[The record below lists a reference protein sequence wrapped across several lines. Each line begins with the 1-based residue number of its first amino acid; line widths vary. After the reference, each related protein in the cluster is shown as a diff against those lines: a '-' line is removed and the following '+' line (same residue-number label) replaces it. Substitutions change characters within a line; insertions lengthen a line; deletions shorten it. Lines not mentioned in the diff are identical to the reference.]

1 LVAAPVVPSAIP
13 DRSFRLQAEAI
24 PDRSFRLQAEATYSF
39 AVRYLPLAA
48 TWIAALSIAACSGG
62 SSSTPVKQRLSIATG
77 GTGGVFYPYGGGIA
91 KIISEH
97 IPGVEA
103 TAEVTA
109 ASVDNLKFLKQ
120 GTSDIA
126 FTMADTAQDA
136 LNGKEGFEGIGAVP
150 VRTLAVLY
158 ASYVHLVTLEGSGIN
173 RVSDLRGRTVSTGAA
188 GSGTTVLAHRMLRAA
203 GLDPDRDIREQSLGV
218 AQSVDALKDG
228 KVHAFFWNAGLPTAS
243 ILDLVSTPGIRARFI
258 ATDEIVPLLH
268 RTFGPSLYYPAV
280 IPKGTYKTNP
290 DVPVV
295 AVANLLVVSESM
307 PEALA
312 HDITQLLF
320 DKKTQLEAIH
330 PQASELAI
338 ETALKGSPIPFH
350 PGAERY
356 YRERQVW
363 PASASARPG
372 SGDVSP

>member
-1 LVAAPVVPSAIP
+1 M
-13 DRSFRLQAEAI
+13 
-24 PDRSFRLQAEATYSF
+24 
-39 AVRYLPLAA
+39 
-48 TWIAALSIAACSGG
+48 LSIAACSGG
-62 SSSTPVKQRLSIATG
+62 SSSGGTKQRLSIATG

-91 KIISEH
+91 KVITENL
-97 IPGVEA
+97 PGVEA

-136 LNGKEGFEGIGAVP
+136 LRGKEGFEGIGAVP

-158 ASYVHLVTLEGSGIN
+158 SSYVHLVTLDGSGIT
-173 RVSDLRGRTVSTGAA
+173 RIADLRGRTVSTGAA
-188 GSGTTVLAHRMLRAA
+188 GSGTTVLANRMLHAA
-203 GLDPDRDIREQSLGV
+203 GLDPQRDIRAQSLGV

-228 KVHAFFWNAGLPTAS
+228 KIEAFFWNAGLPTAS
-243 ILDLVSTPGIRARFI
+243 ILDLVNTPGIRARFI
-258 ATDEIVPLLH
+258 ATEEIVPRLH
-268 RTFGPSLYYPAV
+268 QTYGDSLYYTAV

-290 DVPVV
+290 DVAVV

-307 PEALA
+307 AETLA

-320 DKKTQLEAIH
+320 DKKNELTAIH

-338 ETALKGSPIPFH
+338 DTALKGSPIPFH

-356 YRERQVW
+356 YRERGMW
-363 PASASARPG
+363 PASSRPDAG
-372 SGDVSP
+372 SGNASP

>member
-1 LVAAPVVPSAIP
+1 M
-13 DRSFRLQAEAI
+13 
-24 PDRSFRLQAEATYSF
+24 
-39 AVRYLPLAA
+39 LAA
-48 TWIAALSIAACSGG
+48 LALAACSGG
-62 SSSTPVKQRLSIATG
+62 SSSTPATQRLSIATG

-91 KIISEH
+91 KVISEN

-109 ASVDNLKFLKQ
+109 ASVDNLKFISQ

-136 LNGKEGFEGIGAVP
+136 MLGKEGFAGTGAIP

-158 ASYVHLVTLEGSGIN
+158 SSYVHLVTLESSGIS
-173 RVSDLRGRTVSTGAA
+173 RITDLRGRTVSTGAA
-188 GSGTTVLAHRMLRAA
+188 GSGTTVLANRMLQAV
-203 GLDPDRDIREQSLGV
+203 GLDPQRDIRAHSLGV

-228 KVHAFFWNAGLPTAS
+228 KIEAFFWNAGLPTAS
-243 ILDLVSTPGIRARFI
+243 ILDLVNTPGIRARFI
-258 ATDEIVPLLH
+258 ATDDIVPRLH
-268 RTFGPSLYYPAV
+268 QTYGPSLYYSAV

-307 PEALA
+307 DETLA
-312 HDITQLLF
+312 HAITRLLF
-320 DKKTQLEAIH
+320 EKQRELEAIH
-330 PQASELAI
+330 PQARDLAL
-338 ETALKGSPIPFH
+338 ETALKGSSIPFH
-350 PGAERY
+350 PGAIRY

-363 PASASARPG
+363 PQ
-372 SGDVSP
+372 

>member
-1 LVAAPVVPSAIP
+1 VNFLRLVAA
-13 DRSFRLQAEAI
+13 
-24 PDRSFRLQAEATYSF
+24 
-39 AVRYLPLAA
+39 
-48 TWIAALSIAACSGG
+48 WIAALSLAACSGG
-62 SSSTPVKQRLSIATG
+62 SSATAVKQRLSIATG

-91 KIISEH
+91 KVISENL
-97 IPGVEA
+97 PGVEA

-126 FTMADTAQDA
+126 FTMADTAHDA
-136 LNGKEGFEGIGAVP
+136 LRGTEGFAAIGAVP

-158 ASYVHLVTLEGSGIN
+158 SSYVHLVTLDGSGIN
-173 RVSDLRGRTVSTGAA
+173 RISDLRGRTVSTGAA
-188 GSGTTVLAHRMLRAA
+188 GSGTTVLANRMLQAA
-203 GLDPDRDIREQSLGV
+203 GLNPERDIRAQSLGV

-228 KVHAFFWNAGLPTAS
+228 KIEAFFWNAGLPTAS
-243 ILDLVSTPGIRARFI
+243 ILDLVNTPGIRARFI
-258 ATDEIVPLLH
+258 ATEEILPRLRETH
-268 RTFGPSLYYPAV
+268 GSALYYTAV

-307 PEALA
+307 PETLA
-312 HDITQLLF
+312 HDITRLLF
-320 DKKTQLEAIH
+320 DKKRDLAAIH

-338 ETALKGSPIPFH
+338 ETALTGSPIPFH

-356 YRERQVW
+356 YRERGVW
-363 PASASARPG
+363 PQ
-372 SGDVSP
+372 

>member
-1 LVAAPVVPSAIP
+1 MKFLRLAAPWITA
-13 DRSFRLQAEAI
+13 
-24 PDRSFRLQAEATYSF
+24 
-39 AVRYLPLAA
+39 LA
-48 TWIAALSIAACSGG
+48 IAACAGG
-62 SSSTPVKQRLSIATG
+62 SSSPPKQRLSIATG

-91 KIISEH
+91 KIISENL
-97 IPGVEA
+97 PGVEA

-136 LNGKEGFEGIGAVP
+136 LGGKEGFEGIGAVA

-158 ASYVHLVTLEGSGIN
+158 SSYVHVVTVEESGIH
-173 RVSDLRGRTVSTGAA
+173 RVADLRGRTVSTGAA
-188 GSGTTVLAHRMLRAA
+188 GSGTTVLAKRKLHAA
-203 GLDPDRDIREQSLGV
+203 GLDPARDIRAQSLGV

-228 KVHAFFWNAGLPTAS
+228 KIEAFFWNAGLPTAS
-243 ILDLVSTPGIRARFI
+243 ILDLVNTPGIRARFI
-258 ATDEIVPLLH
+258 ATEEIVPLLH
-268 RTFGPSLYYPAV
+268 RTFGPSLYYTAV

-320 DKKTQLEAIH
+320 DKKRELAAIH

-356 YRERQVW
+356 YREQHAW
-363 PASASARPG
+363 PASARGDAG
-372 SGDVSP
+372 SGEVSP